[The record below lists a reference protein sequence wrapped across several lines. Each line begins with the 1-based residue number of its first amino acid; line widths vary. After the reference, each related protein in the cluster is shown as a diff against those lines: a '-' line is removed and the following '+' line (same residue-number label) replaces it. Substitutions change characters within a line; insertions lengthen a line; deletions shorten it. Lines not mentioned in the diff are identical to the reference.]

1 MKTIKRV
8 WPMYASAALLTVM
21 AIFIGDPVYAGLSLV
36 LYSIAFCYD

>member
-1 MKTIKRV
+1 
-8 WPMYASAALLTVM
+8 M